1 VPEHQPA
8 LPPHEPAATCG
19 PDLDVDALSELASAL
34 LALPAQPGWPDPP
47 FLVALPWGDPWRVD
61 DLGFDLEVRPLL
73 DGNDALHLL
82 CHERPRPEWVAA
94 GVVAD
99 GWTVPASATDDVDWR
114 TLRRD
119 GPSLR
124 VHPQRRRVRTLHLV
138 GRGGPVA
145 LALWPQGEEEPE
157 VHAVAD
163 GGVQGGP
170 SGPVPDGLRR
180 LFGLATPPCLVPVVE
195 LWAAL
200 WLVAVAA
207 VAAGRRRRPAL
218 GWDEVASLHPG
229 VQVVRRSGV
238 DLEAADHLVAVG
250 RILAR
255 TKGWDSLHL
264 AAVVGDDG
272 PGFLPPPDIA
282 AWADLGM
289 FTRLVLREVEPLWS
303 ARRALR
309 GRLPPATLARI
320 DATLEAWGLDAAPPA
335 ETSGRHGNRPPPGSA
350 A

>member
-1 VPEHQPA
+1 MPEHLPTQP
-8 LPPHEPAATCG
+8 PSEPAAACAT
-19 PDLDVDALSELASAL
+19 DLEVDDLAGLASAL
-34 LALPAQPGWPDPP
+34 LALPARPGWPEPP

-61 DLGFDLEVRPLL
+61 DLGFDLEVRELL
-73 DGNDALHLL
+73 DGDDALHLL

-99 GWTVPASATDDVDWR
+99 GWTVPASATGDVDWR

-124 VHPQRRRVRTLHLV
+124 LHPERRRVRTLHLV

-145 LALWPQGEEEPE
+145 LALWPAGQDEPE

-163 GGVQGGP
+163 GGAEGGP
-170 SGPVPDGLRR
+170 TGPVPDGLRR

-207 VAAGRRRRPAL
+207 VAGRRRRAPL
-218 GWDEVASLHPG
+218 GWDEVAGLHPG
-229 VQVVRRSGV
+229 VQVVRRSGAEL
-238 DLEAADHLVAVG
+238 DAGSQLVRIG

-255 TKGWDSLHL
+255 AKGWDALHL
-264 AAVVGDDG
+264 AAVVGDDRH
-272 PGFLPPPDIA
+272 GFLPRPDVA

-289 FTRLVLREVEPLWS
+289 FARLVLREVEPLWS

-309 GRLPPATLARI
+309 GRLSPATLGHV
-320 DATLEAWGLDAAPPA
+320 DATLHAWGLDPSPPA
-335 ETSGRHGNRPPPGSA
+335 ASGPHGGRPPPGSA